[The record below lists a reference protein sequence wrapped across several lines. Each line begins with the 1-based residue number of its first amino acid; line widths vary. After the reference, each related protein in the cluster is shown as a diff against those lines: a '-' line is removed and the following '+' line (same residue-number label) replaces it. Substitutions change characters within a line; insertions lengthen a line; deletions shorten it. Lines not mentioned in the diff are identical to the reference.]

1 MVPEAG
7 GWEGLERDWAMR
19 SVDSSIVVRG
29 WAAEVE
35 SLNSSSEMVI
45 SSGLEGLVLVTGT
58 G

>member
-1 MVPEAG
+1 MVPGTG
-7 GWEGLERDWAMR
+7 GWERLERDWAMR

-29 WAAEVE
+29 WAAGVE

-45 SSGLEGLVLVTGT
+45 SSGLALVTGR